1 MKKVFLSLCLI
12 GILLPYYQLLL
23 FIQGGGFIDQ
33 FWTEAFASYPSSMLA
48 MDLSVAA
55 FAFLI
60 FLIFERVQKRIK
72 WQQFTKYVIC
82 LFLVG
87 FSLALPLYFYD
98 TCDQ

>member
-1 MKKVFLSLCLI
+1 MKKVFLILCVI
-12 GILLPYYQLLL
+12 GIILPYYQLVL
-23 FIQGGGFIDQ
+23 FIQGGGSIEQ

-60 FLIFERVQKRIK
+60 FLIFARVQNRIK
-72 WQQFTKYVIC
+72 RLQFTKYLIC

-87 FSLALPLYFYD
+87 FSLALPLYLYD
-98 TCDQ
+98 NYDQ